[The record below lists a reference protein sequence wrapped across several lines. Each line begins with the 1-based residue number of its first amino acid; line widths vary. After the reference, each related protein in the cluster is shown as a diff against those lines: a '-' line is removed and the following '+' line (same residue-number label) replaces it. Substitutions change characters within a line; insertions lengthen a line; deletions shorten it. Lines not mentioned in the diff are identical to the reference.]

1 MSWLDAQIFGY
12 RTIQIGGVAV
22 PSQTTLNF
30 VTGASAVDNPAQA
43 RTDVTIAV
51 SQISPDAS
59 GKITITGN
67 DFDYVGNAKGTVRTR
82 NRNVQTVDAT
92 VTDLFTWTIQP
103 GQTIVDALVTAI
115 KSDASQG
122 ANYKLK
128 RRFRY
133 GALGPIPGSL
143 VNLETDEDDPA
154 WDCTID
160 NNGTTGRV
168 RVTGKAATTIQWFG
182 VIQIVEVVP

>member
-1 MSWLDAQIFGY
+1 
-12 RTIQIGGVAV
+12 
-22 PSQTTLNF
+22 
-30 VTGASAVDNPAQA
+30 
-43 RTDVTIAV
+43 
-51 SQISPDAS
+51 
-59 GKITITGN
+59 
-67 DFDYVGNAKGTVRTR
+67 
-82 NRNVQTVDAT
+82 VQTVDAT

-133 GALGPIPGSL
+133 GALGPVPGAL
-143 VNLETDEDDPA
+143 VNLETDEDDA
-154 WDCTID
+154 TWDCTID